1 MVTNVL
7 ALSTRAQHQET
18 PDLVFGKLFTNVQMD
33 RVFPDNKTFVDAVPK
48 YMPHQILASYL
59 AEKNEPGF
67 SLQDFIMANFSITG
81 PMETH
86 YITDSSQT
94 VVQHINRLWSVLT
107 RMPEE
112 DVSGSSILPLPYPY
126 IVPGGRFN
134 EIYYWDSYF
143 TMLGLQVSGHR
154 DLVEY
159 MVKNFAYMIDKY
171 GHIPNGNRSYF
182 LSRSQP
188 PYFSLMVE
196 LLAEDMGDEAYLTY
210 QDQLLKEYGY
220 WMDRTARTKHVVTMG
235 DGSKLNR
242 YYDQYAIP
250 RQESYFEDSVMA
262 QKAANPAY
270 LYRDLRSGA
279 ESGWDFSSRWLADGQ
294 HLHTIETTRIL
305 PVDLNCLLYHMEL
318 SISKSYKLAGNK
330 AAKNKYKLLAK
341 NRKAAINYYFFN
353 KKEGWYYDYN
363 LRTKKLSTEKTIAG
377 MTPFFLNIA
386 PEKTIKKAVATIKK
400 DFLRSGG
407 VVTTLKV
414 SGEQWD
420 APNGWAPLQWI
431 TIVGLQNYGEHA
443 LAANIAKRWIA
454 LNTKVFQFTGKMME
468 KYNVTDA
475 NLEAGGGEYPA
486 QDGFGWS
493 NGVLLKLI
501 DMYGE
506 Y

>member
-1 MVTNVL
+1 ML
-7 ALSTRAQHQET
+7 ALALKAQTEET
-18 PDLVFGKLFTNVQMD
+18 PDLVFGNLFTQVQME

-48 YMPHQILASYL
+48 APPHQILASYL
-59 AEKNEPGF
+59 ASKDRADF
-67 SLQDFIMANFSITG
+67 SLSDFVSANFHIIG
-81 PMETH
+81 PKESH
-86 YITDSSQT
+86 YITDSTQT

-112 DVSGSSILPLPYPY
+112 PVPGSSILPLPYPY

-143 TMLGLQVSGHR
+143 TMLGLQVSGQQEM
-154 DLVEY
+154 VEN
-159 MVKNFAYMIDKY
+159 MVKNFAYMIDKF

-188 PYFSLMVE
+188 PFFSLMLE
-196 LLAEDMGDEAYLTY
+196 LLAEDQGNEVYGIY
-210 QDQLLKEYGY
+210 KDQLLKEYAY
-220 WMDRTARTKHVVTMG
+220 WMDKSGKTNHLVNMPDST
-235 DGSKLNR
+235 KLNR

-250 RQESYFEDSVMA
+250 RQESYFEDSTMA
-262 QKAANPAY
+262 RLVSNPPA
-270 LYRDLRSGA
+270 LYRNLRSGA
-279 ESGWDFSSRWLADGQ
+279 ESGWDFSSRWMADGQ

-305 PVDLNCLLYHMEL
+305 PVDLNCLLYHLEL
-318 SISKSYKLAGNK
+318 TIAKAYKQTGDKQKEHKYRHIAKS
-330 AAKNKYKLLAK
+330 
-341 NRKAAINYYFFN
+341 RKTAINHFFYN
-353 KKEGWYYDYN
+353 KHDGWYYDYN
-363 LRTKKLSTEKTIAG
+363 IRTKQLSKEKTIAG

-386 PEKTIKKAVATIKK
+386 PEKAIKRAVYVLKK

-420 APNGWAPLQWI
+420 APNGWAPLQWM
-431 TIVGLQNYGEHA
+431 TVKGLRNYGEHA
-443 LAANIAKRWIA
+443 LAENIAKRWIA
-454 LNTKVFQFTGKMME
+454 LNTRVFQNTGKMME
-468 KYNVTDA
+468 KYNVMDSS
-475 NLEAGGGEYPA
+475 LDAGGGEYPA

-501 DMYGE
+501 RIYGE